1 MNKLIRFCVRQELK
15 WWVEHINAQIAMT
28 NELMPACDLQFGT
41 LSALK
46 QIKRELNQRMEELK

>member
-1 MNKLIRFCVRQELK
+1 MAKLIRFCVRQELK

-46 QIKRELNQRMEELK
+46 QMKRELKQRMEELK